1 MHLSASPPSLVSGC
15 LLAWMAR
22 VGKSFPIA
30 KHSDLQ
36 KLCNSQAIVP
46 AFGTFDTCLNET
58 LSNVVNVID
67 PYTKTFVGLQ
77 DMRFGG
83 ELWNQKRSPDSPDFS
98 RFALWTNRI
107 SSFAVLRVLHAP
119 RRSLLAT
126 PECQRRSKAIWV
138 GDQNRG
144 HPFNSA

>member
-1 MHLSASPPSLVSGC
+1 MQFQNALSASPPSLVSGC

-36 KLCNSQAIVP
+36 KLCKAQAIVP

-77 DMRFGG
+77 AKRFGG

-98 RFALWTNRI
+98 RFAL
-107 SSFAVLRVLHAP
+107 
-119 RRSLLAT
+119 
-126 PECQRRSKAIWV
+126 
-138 GDQNRG
+138 
-144 HPFNSA
+144 